1 MGILSWWQN
10 FRKHE
15 DEAAL
20 TRAEEMALE
29 TPEERH
35 VTEGE
40 IEGMAADERTA
51 RLAGEATI
59 KDAER
64 LGE

>member
-1 MGILSWWQN
+1 MGIRSWWAS

-20 TRAEEMALE
+20 ERVEAMSLE
-29 TPEERH
+29 TPAERH

-59 KDAER
+59 EDAER
-64 LGE
+64 LGD

>member
-1 MGILSWWQN
+1 MGIRSWWAS

-15 DEAAL
+15 DENAL
-20 TRAEEMALE
+20 ERAEEMSLE
-29 TPEERH
+29 TPAERH
-35 VTEGE
+35 ATEGE

-59 KDAER
+59 EDADR
-64 LGE
+64 LGD